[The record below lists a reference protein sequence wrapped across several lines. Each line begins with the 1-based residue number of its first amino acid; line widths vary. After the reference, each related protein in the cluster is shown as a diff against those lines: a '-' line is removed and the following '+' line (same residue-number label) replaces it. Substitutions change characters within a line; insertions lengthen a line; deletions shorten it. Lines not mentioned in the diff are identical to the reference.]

1 MRRIAVALAVLLLAA
16 GASPVLAGG
25 GTPKLGNI
33 DAGPHLAELS
43 NDSPSLMTGSNTLT
57 VQIRDLP
64 ADHTVLLA
72 LEGPNGARV
81 AVPLTRVIV
90 LGDLEDDHHSHDE
103 SGDDHSSTPPDAHT
117 APAGANV
124 QPSTSDPHGGMTMS
138 PMAADGHASM
148 TGAAVAAHDG
158 HGTPATPAPARPAP
172 VADTHAAIQPAD
184 LHGAAMSRHGTKP
197 TDDHAVSDAHGS
209 DGHGID
215 TTQTPGQTSE
225 TYLARGTV
233 SLPSTG
239 SWNARLVIRDP
250 AGEEVVGETPI
261 IVTEG
266 GPSTLYLGFTG
277 SLIFGSM
284 LFGLIQRRRTD
295 RTLVAKKGRV

>member
-1 MRRIAVALAVLLLAA
+1 MSRIAVALAALLLAA

-25 GTPKLGNI
+25 GTPKLVNI

-90 LGDLEDDHHSHDE
+90 LGDLEDDHHSHAED
-103 SGDDHSSTPPDAHT
+103 GDDHSSTPSDAHA
-117 APAGANV
+117 APVEGNV
-124 QPSTSDPHGGMTMS
+124 QPTTSDPHGGMTMS

-148 TGAAVAAHDG
+148 TGAATSAHDS
-158 HGTPATPAPARPAP
+158 HGAPATPAPPKPAP
-172 VADTHAAIQPAD
+172 IADAHAGVQPAD
-184 LHGAAMSRHGTKP
+184 SRGAATSGHGTKP
-197 TDDHAVSDAHGS
+197 SDDHAIADACGTDEHGVN
-209 DGHGID
+209 
-215 TTQTPGQTSE
+215 TTQTPGQATE

-239 SWNARLVIRDP
+239 TWNARLVIRDP
-250 AGEEVVGETPI
+250 DGEEVVGEMPI
-261 IVTEG
+261 TVTEG
-266 GPSTLYLGFTG
+266 GPSKLYLGFTG

-295 RTLVAKKGRV
+295 SALITKKGRD